1 MTINIGNLKIW
12 CTRRREHKN
21 FLWRSIYELRQEI
34 IDEILISTRNDTH
47 LDEPELRRKAILIR
61 KYSRRLKNMSY

>member
-1 MTINIGNLKIW
+1 MTINLGNLKIW
-12 CTRRREHKN
+12 CTRRRNHKA

-34 IDEILISTRNDTH
+34 IDEILISTKNDTH

>member
-1 MTINIGNLKIW
+1 MAKKFKDHHS
-12 CTRRREHKN
+12 RDHKN

>member
-12 CTRRREHKN
+12 CTRRRDHKN

>member
-1 MTINIGNLKIW
+1 MTINLGNLKIW
-12 CTRRREHKN
+12 CTRRRDHKN

>member
-1 MTINIGNLKIW
+1 MTINLGNLKIW
-12 CTRRREHKN
+12 CTKRRDHKN
-21 FLWRSIYELRQEI
+21 YLWRTIYELRQEI

>member
-1 MTINIGNLKIW
+1 MTINLGNLKIW
-12 CTRRREHKN
+12 CTRRRDHKT

-34 IDEILISTRNDTH
+34 IDEILISTKNDTH

-61 KYSRRLKNMSY
+61 KYSRRLRNMSY

>member
-1 MTINIGNLKIW
+1 MTINLGNLKIW
-12 CTRRREHKN
+12 CTRRRDHKN

-34 IDEILISTRNDTH
+34 IDEILISTKNDTH